1 MIFDRNGQLLADNQ
15 NASSLALVV
24 DEISDVQ
31 KTLDALTSIL
41 ALSEAQEREMLARL
55 KGRRASDVCRGY

>member
-1 MIFDRNGQLLADNQ
+1 M
-15 NASSLALVV
+15 
-24 DEISDVQ
+24 Q

-55 KGRRASDVCRGY
+55 KGRRASDAYVVVIDSLSESEVSRLAVNRHVFPVSSL